1 MDSYPRLQKLTE
13 PTRPELATTFNRVAE
28 ILAKAPKGRQLQL
41 QFSILDDDTEEPTA
55 WTVAIDKKDDGKAA
69 QGPSEQADVEI
80 ITRAETWWEI
90 AEGRLSPLKAFVSG
104 RLRVR
109 GNIELAKRIFLIDLA
124 AEPTKLPEW
133 LR

>member
-1 MDSYPRLQKLTE
+1 MYSHIRMQKLTE
-13 PTRPELATTFNRVAE
+13 TTRPELGTTFHRVAE
-28 ILAKAPKGRQLQL
+28 ILSKARKGKPLQL
-41 QFSILDDDTEEPTA
+41 QFSILDDDTEEPTP
-55 WTVAIDKKDDGKAA
+55 WSVAVGKDGGKAS
-69 QGPSEQADVEI
+69 QGPSERPDVEI

-90 AEGRLSPLKAFVSG
+90 AEGRLSPLEAFVNG

-109 GNIELAKRIFLIDLA
+109 GNIERAKRVFLIDLA

>member
-28 ILAKAPKGRQLQL
+28 ILAKAPKVRPLQL
-41 QFSILDDDTEEPTA
+41 QISILDDDTEEPTVWA
-55 WTVAIDKKDDGKAA
+55 VAIDKDGGKAV
-69 QGPSEQADVEI
+69 QGASEQTDVEI

-90 AEGRLSPLKAFVSG
+90 AEGRLSPLEAFVSG

-124 AEPTKLPEW
+124 ADSAKLPEW